1 MNQMS
6 SVIPGNS
13 QLSQGCVSQFGKS
26 FSQAGTLQCVKGV
39 EHQEEEMRGD
49 EGREDYQ
56 TGSRK

>member
-1 MNQMS
+1 MS

-26 FSQAGTLQCVKGV
+26 FSQVGTLQCVK